1 MSSLSDLGN
10 VVQGHGLDDHSDGL
24 NHEEVSLVFY
34 LSFITLMLVFFFG
47 TAFIEKVKP
56 AIGHETGLTILV
68 GVAISLVFWE
78 VFGTSKREAF

>member
-10 VVQGHGLDDHSDGL
+10 VVQGHGIDDGL
-24 NHEEVSLVFY
+24 NHEETSLVFY

-56 AIGHETGLTILV
+56 PIGHETGLTILV
-68 GVAISLVFWE
+68 GIAISVFFWE